1 MRKDVMMIS
10 AGLMMLAMAS
20 CDQTEYRE
28 ITEDRVVPQPVD
40 TIKVADHFYLDGYLS
55 RTSEDIGGRQLNA
68 VNLFSAGEELYVANF
83 AGKCIDVFDA
93 ETLELKR
100 SMSNGDRT
108 LARDVYAEGDH
119 LFVAAGDSRE
129 VQIFEKKTGKYL
141 SRLGTGSW
149 PASNVSWAGCVCATP
164 RLVFVRDSKETNIRV
179 FDREALDMNAA
190 NNNNVYAKLATGSY
204 FIGSKFEPQSESYD
218 MEAIGDSLY
227 SFIPRTGTIYAWK
240 VQDIIEKK
248 NDAPAKITQN
258 ATEKIRSISKTDDKE
273 KFFVSMEKDGKMQL
287 AEYTLADIQ
296 KRDFSQPIRSFAS
309 DGRVSLPS
317 QTIVT
322 YQKEKLILT
331 NGSVGHAKNVAGKLG
346 ILDQFEDIFDIV
358 HAGFLPK
365 PERATYENFLA
376 KHSVDPGRAAMFEDI
391 EKNLLVPSA
400 LGMKTVLIVP
410 RTPDPDDETLELF
423 GGEMNYVVQVVS
435 PEDEVG
441 AVDAVLRGAVRRLF
455 AVAGGDVVLGTI
467 RVPIPGGFV
476 ERPGPSFTGDAEI
489 LGYPITGGVRVR
501 VASTTSSA
509 QHLRAAQQDAANTRR
524 VIALN
529 RATDDGAGNFVAPL
543 GTVNYAGKTIS
554 LDRKSVV

>member
-10 AGLMMLAMAS
+10 AGLMILAMAS

-55 RTSEDIGGRQLNA
+55 RTSEDIGGRDLNA
-68 VNLFSAGEELYVANF
+68 VNLFSDGEELYVANF
-83 AGKCIDVFDA
+83 AGNCIDVFDA
-93 ETLELKR
+93 ETLDLKR
-100 SMSNGDRT
+100 SISNADRT
-108 LARDVYAEGDH
+108 LARDVYVEGDH

-129 VQIFEKKTGKYL
+129 VQIFDKKTGKYL

-248 NDAPAKITQN
+248 GDAPAKITQN

-309 DGRVSLPS
+309 DDRMSLPS

-331 NGSVGHAKNVAGKLG
+331 NGAK
-346 ILDQFEDIFDIV
+346 
-358 HAGFLPK
+358 
-365 PERATYENFLA
+365 
-376 KHSVDPGRAAMFEDI
+376 
-391 EKNLLVPSA
+391 
-400 LGMKTVLIVP
+400 
-410 RTPDPDDETLELF
+410 
-423 GGEMNYVVQVVS
+423 
-435 PEDEVG
+435 
-441 AVDAVLRGAVRRLF
+441 
-455 AVAGGDVVLGTI
+455 
-467 RVPIPGGFV
+467 
-476 ERPGPSFTGDAEI
+476 
-489 LGYPITGGVRVR
+489 
-501 VASTTSSA
+501 
-509 QHLRAAQQDAANTRR
+509 
-524 VIALN
+524 
-529 RATDDGAGNFVAPL
+529 
-543 GTVNYAGKTIS
+543 
-554 LDRKSVV
+554 LDRWEIRNNPSYEIQPRQK

>member
-28 ITEDRVVPQPVD
+28 ITEDRVVSQPVD

-55 RTSEDIGGRQLNA
+55 RTSEDIGGKELNA
-68 VNLFSAGEELYVANF
+68 VNLFSDGEELYVANF

-93 ETLELKR
+93 ETLDLKR

-108 LARDVYAEGDH
+108 LARNVYAEGEP

-129 VQIFEKKTGKYL
+129 VQIFDKKTGKYL

-179 FDREALDMNAA
+179 FDRNAINLGAA
-190 NNNNVYAKLATGSY
+190 NNNNVYAKLATGGD
-204 FIGSKFEPQSESYD
+204 FIGSKFEPNSESYQ
-218 MEAIGDSLY
+218 MEVIGDSLY

-240 VQDIIEKK
+240 VQDVIDRK

-296 KRDFSQPIRSFAS
+296 KRNFSQPIRSFAS

-317 QTIVT
+317 QTIVS

-331 NGSVGHAKNVAGKLG
+331 NGAK
-346 ILDQFEDIFDIV
+346 
-358 HAGFLPK
+358 
-365 PERATYENFLA
+365 
-376 KHSVDPGRAAMFEDI
+376 
-391 EKNLLVPSA
+391 
-400 LGMKTVLIVP
+400 
-410 RTPDPDDETLELF
+410 
-423 GGEMNYVVQVVS
+423 
-435 PEDEVG
+435 
-441 AVDAVLRGAVRRLF
+441 
-455 AVAGGDVVLGTI
+455 
-467 RVPIPGGFV
+467 
-476 ERPGPSFTGDAEI
+476 
-489 LGYPITGGVRVR
+489 
-501 VASTTSSA
+501 
-509 QHLRAAQQDAANTRR
+509 
-524 VIALN
+524 
-529 RATDDGAGNFVAPL
+529 
-543 GTVNYAGKTIS
+543 
-554 LDRKSVV
+554 LDRWEIRNNPSYEIQPRKK

>member
-10 AGLMMLAMAS
+10 AGLMMMAMAS
-20 CDQTEYRE
+20 CNQTEYRE
-28 ITEDRVVPQPVD
+28 ITEDRVVSQPVD

-68 VNLFSAGEELYVANF
+68 VNLFSDGEELYVANF

-93 ETLELKR
+93 ETLSLKR

-179 FDREALDMNAA
+179 FDRNAINLGAA
-190 NNNNVYAKLATGSY
+190 NNNNVYAKLATDSY
-204 FIGSKFEPQSESYD
+204 FIGSKFEPQSESYV
-218 MEAIGDSLY
+218 EAIGDSLY
-227 SFIPRTGTIYAWK
+227 SFIPRTGTIYSWK

-309 DGRVSLPS
+309 DSRVSLPS
-317 QTIVT
+317 QTIIT

-331 NGSVGHAKNVAGKLG
+331 NGTK
-346 ILDQFEDIFDIV
+346 
-358 HAGFLPK
+358 
-365 PERATYENFLA
+365 
-376 KHSVDPGRAAMFEDI
+376 
-391 EKNLLVPSA
+391 
-400 LGMKTVLIVP
+400 
-410 RTPDPDDETLELF
+410 
-423 GGEMNYVVQVVS
+423 
-435 PEDEVG
+435 
-441 AVDAVLRGAVRRLF
+441 
-455 AVAGGDVVLGTI
+455 
-467 RVPIPGGFV
+467 
-476 ERPGPSFTGDAEI
+476 
-489 LGYPITGGVRVR
+489 
-501 VASTTSSA
+501 
-509 QHLRAAQQDAANTRR
+509 
-524 VIALN
+524 
-529 RATDDGAGNFVAPL
+529 
-543 GTVNYAGKTIS
+543 
-554 LDRKSVV
+554 LDRWEIRNNPSYEIQPRQK

>member
-20 CDQTEYRE
+20 CDQTEIRE
-28 ITEDRVVPQPVD
+28 ITEDRVVMQPVD

-68 VNLFSAGEELYVANF
+68 VNLYYDGEELYVANF

-108 LARDVYAEGDH
+108 LARDVYAEGEH

-248 NDAPAKITQN
+248 GDAPAKITQN

-309 DGRVSLPS
+309 DDRVSLPS

-331 NGSVGHAKNVAGKLG
+331 NGTK
-346 ILDQFEDIFDIV
+346 
-358 HAGFLPK
+358 
-365 PERATYENFLA
+365 
-376 KHSVDPGRAAMFEDI
+376 
-391 EKNLLVPSA
+391 
-400 LGMKTVLIVP
+400 
-410 RTPDPDDETLELF
+410 
-423 GGEMNYVVQVVS
+423 
-435 PEDEVG
+435 
-441 AVDAVLRGAVRRLF
+441 
-455 AVAGGDVVLGTI
+455 
-467 RVPIPGGFV
+467 
-476 ERPGPSFTGDAEI
+476 
-489 LGYPITGGVRVR
+489 
-501 VASTTSSA
+501 
-509 QHLRAAQQDAANTRR
+509 
-524 VIALN
+524 
-529 RATDDGAGNFVAPL
+529 
-543 GTVNYAGKTIS
+543 
-554 LDRKSVV
+554 LDRWEIRNNPSYEIQPRQK